1 MSVKHT
7 KIILVAGAVL
17 LFVLLYTAP
26 KTAPHKG
33 KTENKAEVLKADN
46 NASVNVYLGMAEK
59 SLPTDKKQTYDGLMK
74 EKKTDSLENFWDLQK
89 RPDLASVYAEE
100 IAKASGKAEDW
111 FKAGT
116 RYYYSVQFIQD
127 KTETPLLYQCAM
139 RCFSRGL
146 KTDPK
151 NTDAQIMLASCF
163 VEGSSDPM
171 KGIGMLKEV
180 EKTDSNNVKLQLTF
194 AFFSKKSGQNDKA
207 LSRFKKVIQ
216 LDSAYIEAY
225 LHMADIYEQQGNTAE
240 AIDMLEKY
248 GAKTPDPTE
257 KTEINKY
264 IQQLKK

>member
-1 MSVKHT
+1 
-7 KIILVAGAVL
+7 
-17 LFVLLYTAP
+17 
-26 KTAPHKG
+26 
-33 KTENKAEVLKADN
+33 
-46 NASVNVYLGMAEK
+46 
-59 SLPTDKKQTYDGLMK
+59 
-74 EKKTDSLENFWDLQK
+74 
-89 RPDLASVYAEE
+89 VYAEE
-100 IAKASGKAEDW
+100 IAKTSGKAEDW

-127 KTETPLLYQCAM
+127 KTENPLLYQCAM
-139 RCFSRGL
+139 RCFSKGL
-146 KTDPK
+146 KIDPK

-171 KGIGMLKEV
+171 KGIGMLKDI

-240 AIDMLEKY
+240 AINMLEKY
-248 GAKTPDPTE
+248 GALTPDPTE